1 MRYFDVEEIIFI
13 GSWELWALNFNSSYN
28 QSKPNP
34 SHLYL
39 AASHHATPI
48 CKTFPIF
55 HLTIAPPD
63 SNMYSQIPTPTLLYW
78 SHIYLKF
85 FPFPSHNHSSSIPT
99 HPRTPTG
106 KKGNQHCS
114 FISSSIL
121 YILSQSKIPINVSP
135 ELMSFL

>member
-1 MRYFDVEEIIFI
+1 MGKCNYFDVEEIIFI

-63 SNMYSQIPTPTLLYW
+63 SNMYSQIPATSSQLQPCYIEAIYIRNSSHFPPTIIPVPSQLIQEPDWKKGEPTLQF
-78 SHIYLKF
+78 HIQF
-85 FPFPSHNHSSSIPT
+85 HPIHFIP
-99 HPRTPTG
+99 
-106 KKGNQHCS
+106 
-114 FISSSIL
+114 
-121 YILSQSKIPINVSP
+121 
-135 ELMSFL
+135 E